1 MKIALYGGA
10 FDPVHNGHIAVVDF
24 IHNLNY
30 FDEIWILPSEHHKYD
45 KTMSSFDDRVNMC
58 KLSFEEYENVY
69 VKSIEQFIYQTKL
82 SDGSTYD
89 LIRYLKEIYS
99 ENEFYFIIGEDNAQS
114 INQWKE
120 SEKLREM
127 LRFITLP
134 RGSSDR
140 NLVGAWYKEK
150 PNIFLYDFEKHDISS
165 SQIRSSI
172 ELNLPWSS
180 SVNPKVFNYIQKEG
194 MYVDGW

>member
-127 LRFITLP
+127 LRFITLT
-134 RGSSDR
+134 RG
-140 NLVGAWYKEK
+140 
-150 PNIFLYDFEKHDISS
+150 
-165 SQIRSSI
+165 
-172 ELNLPWSS
+172 
-180 SVNPKVFNYIQKEG
+180 
-194 MYVDGW
+194 